1 MGQMI
6 EFARPDGQTA
16 PGYYAMPET
25 DGESAPGI
33 VLVEEWWGVT
43 AWIMEVADRY
53 ATLGYRVL
61 VPDLFRGRT
70 AAVGSEANHL
80 AEGLDFQDAFAQ
92 DVRGALIHLKKS
104 SEKVGVTG
112 YCMGGAIALVAA
124 MHLKE
129 PDAAVIFYGLPPEQA
144 GNPGT
149 IEIPILLHFATH
161 DDFVKPEA
169 TRKLEERL
177 RAGKVPYELYQY
189 DAKHGFCNPNPEGA
203 AGLGHYNPEACD
215 QAWERTVQFWQKH
228 LQKQKQKA

>member
-1 MGQMI
+1 MI
-6 EFARPDGQTA
+6 NFARPDGKTA
-16 PGYYAMPET
+16 PGYYAAPAT

-80 AEGLDFQDAFAQ
+80 SQGLDFQDAVTQ
-92 DVRGALIHLKKS
+92 DVAGALRHLKQNSK
-104 SEKVGVTG
+104 KVGVSG
-112 YCMGGAIALVAA
+112 YCMGGAIALLAA

-129 PDAAVIFYGLPPEQA
+129 ADAAVIFYGLPPEEA
-144 GNPGT
+144 GDPGT
-149 IEIPILLHFATH
+149 IEIPILFHYARH
-161 DDFVKPEA
+161 DDFFKPA
-169 TRKLEERL
+169 AVQRLEERL
-177 RAGKVPYELYQY
+177 KRGKVPYELYWY

-203 AGLGHYNPEACD
+203 AGLGHYNPEACHE
-215 QAWERTVQFWQKH
+215 AWERTVQFWQKP
-228 LQKQKQKA
+228 LQMQKQEA